1 MTEEGVLQL
10 IAAHHLTDHTQ
21 AILELLRPA
30 VYFTLGEAGEG
41 FLHSRLGAH
50 PDLPA
55 DFVWPEDET
64 GAPLTPLL
72 QLNLQDVPV
81 FGGNPFP
88 SSGLLSVFVG
98 LDEPAWDVPQRVC
111 LFEAGSVLGPRP
123 LPEDA
128 SASDM
133 LSEVVPHHL
142 KLELG
147 MDLPR
152 WATAQ
157 EGRLTQAMSSEQQ
170 SQYWA
175 LLRDLE
181 PEGTVGRL
189 LGYAAG
195 IGHDPRQDAYISR
208 EVPGMEVNDFARRAE
223 LDLNRAERWQHFL
236 TLDSVDALDLIIWDA
251 GYLQFLIRDSDLAAL
266 KFGQIYAAVETS

>member
-10 IAAHHLTDHTQ
+10 IAAHQLTEHTQ
-21 AILELLRPA
+21 VILELLRPA
-30 VYFTLGEAGEG
+30 VYFTLGAAGEG
-41 FLHSRLGAH
+41 LAHSRLGGR

-55 DFVWPEDET
+55 ELDWPSDED

-72 QLNLQDVPV
+72 QLSLQDIPV
-81 FGGNPFP
+81 FAGNPFP

-98 LDEPAWDVPQRVC
+98 LDESAWDVPQRVF
-111 LFEAGSVLGPRP
+111 LFEAESVLAPRP
-123 LPEDA
+123 LPENA
-128 SASDM
+128 RTSDM

-157 EGRLTQAMSSEQQ
+157 EDRLTQAMSSEQQ

-175 LLRDLE
+175 LLRELE
-181 PEGTVGRL
+181 PKGTVGRL

-208 EVPGMEVNDFARRAE
+208 EVPGMGVDDFARRVE
-223 LDLNRAERWQHFL
+223 LDLNLAEHWQHLL
-236 TLDSVDALDLIIWDA
+236 TLNSINALDLIIWDA
-251 GYLQFLIRDSDLAAL
+251 GYLQFLIKDSDLATL
-266 KFGQIYAAVETS
+266 EFGQIYAAVETS